1 MVIGITVICCML
13 LFCLLVGT
21 VYFSKSK
28 LKNTENKLYSRLV
41 IITMIGLVLE
51 LLCFFFVAHKDVS
64 STYRILNEIINRAF
78 LVYLLL
84 WEFLFTEY
92 MFFIS
97 FESREKFKER
107 LKKTRKSIIGVLTII
122 YVIMAII
129 VIKLPLYYFNDGNYI
144 YSYGMATNVLLLMGG
159 LFIIIDIFSVCSNIK
174 HIADKKYYPLF
185 MLILMMIFV
194 FVIRQINP
202 GITVIN
208 SAFAFVTVLMYFTIE
223 NPDLKMV
230 NELLRNRE
238 LLEDQIEDKSRF
250 LFETSQEIKAPTK
263 NIIGIT
269 KAFDKLDN
277 DIDKKDAVRIIG
289 DNANGILFRL
299 NNILDISSMDANK
312 IKVNEDYYNTSVFF
326 NEIKGLIQNAIKD
339 KNIALDFK
347 VSSNVPN
354 SLNGDNVKFKQVLMS
369 VILNCIENTKKG
381 YIRIY
386 IDAIVRYD
394 VARIIINIEDTGIGM
409 DIEKINDILDD
420 KSELNES
427 DTSKLDKLDVDLKV
441 SIKIIKLL
449 GGSFNIKSEEDK
461 GTTFTIVIDQKC
473 KIEELTDIMKDI
485 EKYSSDVYGRKR
497 VLVVDDNK
505 EELFT
510 ISNILGKYNIDIN
523 TTMSGKDC
531 IDRLKAGEFYNLI
544 IIDDELK
551 GTSALATLEKLK
563 ENKKFKVPVVAMLEK
578 DKEHFKKYYLDD
590 GFSDIVL
597 KEDITDEI
605 ERVIAKL
612 L

>member
-64 STYRILNEIINRAF
+64 STYNILNEIINRAF

-97 FESREKFKER
+97 FESSSKFKER
-107 LKKTRKSIIGVLTII
+107 LKKSKKSIIGALTII
-122 YVIMAII
+122 YIIMAII

-159 LFIIIDIFSVCSNIK
+159 IFIIIDIFSVCSNIK
-174 HIADKKYYPLF
+174 HITDKKYYPLF

-202 GITVIN
+202 GITIIN

-299 NNILDISSMDANK
+299 NNILDISSLDANK

-326 NEIKGLIQNAIKD
+326 NEIKGLTQNAIKD
-339 KNIALDFK
+339 KNIALNFK

-485 EKYSSDVYGRKR
+485 GKYSSDVYGRKR

-563 ENKKFKVPVVAMLEK
+563 ENKKFKVPVVVMLEK

>member
-64 STYRILNEIINRAF
+64 STYNILNEIINRAF

-97 FESREKFKER
+97 FESSSKFKER
-107 LKKTRKSIIGVLTII
+107 LKKSKKNIIGALTII
-122 YVIMAII
+122 YIIMAII
-129 VIKLPLYYFNDGNYI
+129 VIKLPLHYFNDGNYI

-159 LFIIIDIFSVCSNIK
+159 IFIIIDIFSVCSNIK
-174 HIADKKYYPLF
+174 HITDKKYYPLF

-202 GITVIN
+202 GITIIN

-277 DIDKKDAVRIIG
+277 DIDKKDAVRIIA

-326 NEIKGLIQNAIKD
+326 NEIKSLTQNAVKD

-369 VILNCIENTKKG
+369 VILNCIENTRKG

-427 DTSKLDKLDVDLKV
+427 DTGKLDKLDVDLKV

-449 GGSFNIKSEEDK
+449 GGSFNIKGEEDK

-563 ENKKFKVPVVAMLEK
+563 ENKKFKVPIVVMLEK
-578 DKEHFKKYYLDD
+578 DKKHFKKYYLDD

-597 KEDITDEI
+597 KENITDEI
-605 ERVIAKL
+605 ERVIAKFL
-612 L
+612 

>member
-64 STYRILNEIINRAF
+64 STYNILNEIINRAF

-97 FESREKFKER
+97 FESSSKFKER
-107 LKKTRKSIIGVLTII
+107 LKKSKKSIIGALTII
-122 YVIMAII
+122 YIIMAII
-129 VIKLPLYYFNDGNYI
+129 VIKLPLHYFNDGNYI

-159 LFIIIDIFSVCSNIK
+159 IFIIIDIFSVCSNIK
-174 HIADKKYYPLF
+174 HITDKKYYPLF

-202 GITVIN
+202 GITIIN

-277 DIDKKDAVRIIG
+277 DIDKKDAVRIIA

-326 NEIKGLIQNAIKD
+326 NEIKSLTQNAVKD

-369 VILNCIENTKKG
+369 VILNCIENTRKG

-427 DTSKLDKLDVDLKV
+427 DTGKLDKLDVDLKV

-449 GGSFNIKSEEDK
+449 GGSFNIKGEEDK

-563 ENKKFKVPVVAMLEK
+563 ENKKFKVPIVVMLEK
-578 DKEHFKKYYLDD
+578 DKKHFKKYYLDD

-597 KEDITDEI
+597 KENITDEI
-605 ERVIAKL
+605 ERVIAKFL
-612 L
+612 

>member
-51 LLCFFFVAHKDVS
+51 LLCFFFVSHKDVS

-174 HIADKKYYPLF
+174 HITDKKYYPLF

>member
-51 LLCFFFVAHKDVS
+51 LLCFFFVANKDVS

-97 FESREKFKER
+97 FESSSKFKER
-107 LKKTRKSIIGVLTII
+107 LKKSKKSIIGALTII
-122 YVIMAII
+122 YIIMAII
-129 VIKLPLYYFNDGNYI
+129 VIKLPLHYFNDGNYI

-159 LFIIIDIFSVCSNIK
+159 IFIIIDIFSVCSNIK
-174 HIADKKYYPLF
+174 HITNKKYYPLF

-202 GITVIN
+202 GITIIN

-277 DIDKKDAVRIIG
+277 DIDKKDAVRIIA

-394 VARIIINIEDTGIGM
+394 VARIIINIEDTGIEM

-473 KIEELTDIMKDI
+473 KIEEITDIMKDI
-485 EKYSSDVYGRKR
+485 EKYS
-497 VLVVDDNK
+497 
-505 EELFT
+505 
-510 ISNILGKYNIDIN
+510 
-523 TTMSGKDC
+523 
-531 IDRLKAGEFYNLI
+531 
-544 IIDDELK
+544 
-551 GTSALATLEKLK
+551 
-563 ENKKFKVPVVAMLEK
+563 
-578 DKEHFKKYYLDD
+578 
-590 GFSDIVL
+590 
-597 KEDITDEI
+597 
-605 ERVIAKL
+605 
-612 L
+612 

>member
-174 HIADKKYYPLF
+174 HITDKKYYPLF

-230 NELLRNRE
+230 NELLRN
-238 LLEDQIEDKSRF
+238 
-250 LFETSQEIKAPTK
+250 
-263 NIIGIT
+263 
-269 KAFDKLDN
+269 
-277 DIDKKDAVRIIG
+277 
-289 DNANGILFRL
+289 
-299 NNILDISSMDANK
+299 
-312 IKVNEDYYNTSVFF
+312 
-326 NEIKGLIQNAIKD
+326 
-339 KNIALDFK
+339 
-347 VSSNVPN
+347 
-354 SLNGDNVKFKQVLMS
+354 
-369 VILNCIENTKKG
+369 
-381 YIRIY
+381 
-386 IDAIVRYD
+386 
-394 VARIIINIEDTGIGM
+394 
-409 DIEKINDILDD
+409 
-420 KSELNES
+420 
-427 DTSKLDKLDVDLKV
+427 
-441 SIKIIKLL
+441 
-449 GGSFNIKSEEDK
+449 
-461 GTTFTIVIDQKC
+461 
-473 KIEELTDIMKDI
+473 
-485 EKYSSDVYGRKR
+485 
-497 VLVVDDNK
+497 
-505 EELFT
+505 
-510 ISNILGKYNIDIN
+510 
-523 TTMSGKDC
+523 
-531 IDRLKAGEFYNLI
+531 
-544 IIDDELK
+544 
-551 GTSALATLEKLK
+551 
-563 ENKKFKVPVVAMLEK
+563 
-578 DKEHFKKYYLDD
+578 
-590 GFSDIVL
+590 
-597 KEDITDEI
+597 
-605 ERVIAKL
+605 
-612 L
+612 

>member
-174 HIADKKYYPLF
+174 HITDKKYYPLF

-605 ERVIAKL
+605 EKVIAKL

>member
-64 STYRILNEIINRAF
+64 STYNILNEIINRAF

-97 FESREKFKER
+97 FESSSKFKER
-107 LKKTRKSIIGVLTII
+107 LKKSKKNIIGALTII
-122 YVIMAII
+122 YIIMAII
-129 VIKLPLYYFNDGNYI
+129 VIKLPLHYFNDGNYI

-159 LFIIIDIFSVCSNIK
+159 IFIIIDIFSVCSNIK
-174 HIADKKYYPLF
+174 HITDKKYYPLF

-202 GITVIN
+202 GITIIN

-277 DIDKKDAVRIIG
+277 DIDKKDAVRLIS

-326 NEIKGLIQNAIKD
+326 NEIKSLTQNAIKD

-369 VILNCIENTKKG
+369 VILNCIENTRKG

-449 GGSFNIKSEEDK
+449 GGSFNIKGEEDK

-563 ENKKFKVPVVAMLEK
+563 ENKKFKVPIVVMLEK
-578 DKEHFKKYYLDD
+578 DKKHFKKYYLDD

-597 KEDITDEI
+597 KENITDEI
-605 ERVIAKL
+605 ERVIAKFL
-612 L
+612 

>member
-174 HIADKKYYPLF
+174 HITDKKYYPLF

-441 SIKIIKLL
+441 SIKIIFEPKI
-449 GGSFNIKSEEDK
+449 FPIKHI
-461 GTTFTIVIDQKC
+461 GP
-473 KIEELTDIMKDI
+473 
-485 EKYSSDVYGRKR
+485 
-497 VLVVDDNK
+497 
-505 EELFT
+505 
-510 ISNILGKYNIDIN
+510 
-523 TTMSGKDC
+523 
-531 IDRLKAGEFYNLI
+531 
-544 IIDDELK
+544 
-551 GTSALATLEKLK
+551 AT
-563 ENKKFKVPVVAMLEK
+563 
-578 DKEHFKKYYLDD
+578 
-590 GFSDIVL
+590 
-597 KEDITDEI
+597 
-605 ERVIAKL
+605 
-612 L
+612 

>member
-64 STYRILNEIINRAF
+64 STYNILNEIINRAF

-97 FESREKFKER
+97 FESSSKFKER
-107 LKKTRKSIIGVLTII
+107 LKKSKKSIIGALTII
-122 YVIMAII
+122 YIIMAII
-129 VIKLPLYYFNDGNYI
+129 VIKLPLHYFNDGNYI

-159 LFIIIDIFSVCSNIK
+159 IFIIIDIFSVCSNIK
-174 HIADKKYYPLF
+174 HITDKKYYPLF

-202 GITVIN
+202 GITIIN

-263 NIIGIT
+263 NIIRIT

-277 DIDKKDAVRIIG
+277 DIDKKDAVRIIA

-326 NEIKGLIQNAIKD
+326 NEIKGLTQNAIKD

-427 DTSKLDKLDVDLKV
+427 DTSKLNKLDVDLKV

-563 ENKKFKVPVVAMLEK
+563 ENKKFKVPVVVMLEK

-597 KEDITDEI
+597 KENITDEI
-605 ERVIAKL
+605 ERVIAKFL
-612 L
+612 

>member
-174 HIADKKYYPLF
+174 HITDKKYYPLF

>member
-64 STYRILNEIINRAF
+64 STYNILNEIINRAF

-97 FESREKFKER
+97 FESSSKFKER
-107 LKKTRKSIIGVLTII
+107 LKKSKKSIIGALTII
-122 YVIMAII
+122 YIIMAII
-129 VIKLPLYYFNDGNYI
+129 VIKLPLHYFNDGNYI

-159 LFIIIDIFSVCSNIK
+159 IFIIIDIFSVCSNIK
-174 HIADKKYYPLF
+174 HITNKKYYPLF

-202 GITVIN
+202 GITIIN

-277 DIDKKDAVRIIG
+277 DIDKKDAVRIIA

-394 VARIIINIEDTGIGM
+394 VARIIINIEDTGIEM

-563 ENKKFKVPVVAMLEK
+563 ENKKFKVPVVVMLEK